1 MNKADRLLICLIV
14 LLAGITYIPVLTLK
28 QSDSDIAV
36 VYYREQEI
44 LRVDLHENR
53 EYRVEGTLGEV
64 IISVKDGKVAV
75 TQENSPYHL
84 CSLQGYVSSAAE
96 PIVCLPNE
104 IVVSLETQDEEVDV
118 MIQ

>member
-1 MNKADRLLICLIV
+1 M
-14 LLAGITYIPVLTLK
+14 
-28 QSDSDIAV
+28 
-36 VYYREQEI
+36 
-44 LRVDLHENR
+44 
-53 EYRVEGTLGEV
+53 
-64 IISVKDGKVAV
+64 AV